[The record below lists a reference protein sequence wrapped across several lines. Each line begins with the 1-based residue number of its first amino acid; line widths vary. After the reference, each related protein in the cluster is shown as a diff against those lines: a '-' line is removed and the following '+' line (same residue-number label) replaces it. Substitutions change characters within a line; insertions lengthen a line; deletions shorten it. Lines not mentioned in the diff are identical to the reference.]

1 MHFTS
6 LYISNCRSYLCA
18 IWPWRLDRPDCK
30 SQGQF
35 CNFGGRARRNCFAWW
50 LLSHVSLWNL
60 ATACCMFPWDIDH
73 MLLEKLLVLLPFL
86 TPYWLLA
93 SPHDPQPFLSI
104 ILHLLI
110 WSCWLSFVLRDST
123 SFQGNPETTT
133 IMTNSCLESKIQI
146 VYWFWLKDL
155 HRRHRHLFWQQI
167 IIYKVSP
174 KGWH

>member
-86 TPYWLLA
+86 TPGITTRSTAFPLNHSA
-93 SPHDPQPFLSI
+93 SPYLI
-104 ILHLLI
+104 LLTVLRVTRLHLFSGESGNYNNHDEFMPWIQNSDCILI
-110 WSCWLSFVLRDST
+110 LIERSS
-123 SFQGNPETTT
+123 
-133 IMTNSCLESKIQI
+133 
-146 VYWFWLKDL
+146 
-155 HRRHRHLFWQQI
+155 
-167 IIYKVSP
+167 
-174 KGWH
+174 